1 MITSPF
7 KPRVWMPG
15 FNSVIWNFFSTKI
28 NEPNFSYVVD
38 VFVQTTNGLPTT
50 RSYRLFQRPSTNGNG
65 MVDVADL
72 VQSFYDLSPW
82 TNGEGVTTQY
92 SQFNVTAFYRSI
104 LAVYLKIGEQYEV
117 NGVLTIF
124 NGNSDVA
131 GEPAFTAYAATG
143 TNQLVRVVPSGLTYE
158 EGVESLTSTATG
170 GFYSPYIMDGNGQ
183 FLTYLPTNDIAT
195 GQTHTLSFLNWWDD
209 APGSFASGVQGLQVD
224 YYGSTG
230 GLISSTFYQN
240 TTTNGGGPQTTDA
253 YTTLAFSLSRAA
265 LSFRCGPADLTVPNN
280 TSYYTVTAYHKS
292 SATSSNTPGTVAS
305 ESVRFD
311 ITEYCENLY
320 PVVRL
325 SWLNSLGGRDYYN
338 FDMFYEKTT
347 SSPSDSWYQNPIN
360 WTSITNP
367 YSSDSFTSKT
377 DRWLRGGKK
386 TFNKTVTTRFTIQTD
401 WILQET
407 VDALAAIPE
416 SSSVWAYIG
425 TTATEP
431 VSIQITS
438 IDYVYS
444 NVKQQKLVQATMEC
458 EVTKTQSKQNM

>member
-1 MITSPF
+1 
-7 KPRVWMPG
+7 
-15 FNSVIWNFFSTKI
+15 
-28 NEPNFSYVVD
+28 
-38 VFVQTTNGLPTT
+38 
-50 RSYRLFQRPSTNGNG
+50 
-65 MVDVADL
+65 
-72 VQSFYDLSPW
+72 
-82 TNGEGVTTQY
+82 
-92 SQFNVTAFYRSI
+92 
-104 LAVYLKIGEQYEV
+104 
-117 NGVLTIF
+117 
-124 NGNSDVA
+124 
-131 GEPAFTAYAATG
+131 
-143 TNQLVRVVPSGLTYE
+143 
-158 EGVESLTSTATG
+158 
-170 GFYSPYIMDGNGQ
+170 MDGNGQ

-209 APGSFASGVQGLQVD
+209 APGSFAAGVQGLQVD

-253 YTTLAFSLSRAA
+253 YTTLTFSLSRAA

-360 WTSITNP
+360 WTSVDDP
-367 YSSDSFTSKT
+367 YSSDSFTIKT

-431 VSIQITS
+431 VTIMITS